1 MWTQDELVVKI
12 DHLLFSSIDGVPQ
25 LKIERLPQILMVRL
39 ESEEEETIELEGLFV
54 SDTVAHFIE
63 KLQKKITHLNQ
74 SSAIIK
80 QIQVYEKIIEI
91 DSSPKTLSQTLA
103 GFPFVKKQK
112 APSEV

>member
-1 MWTQDELVVKI
+1 
-12 DHLLFSSIDGVPQ
+12 
-25 LKIERLPQILMVRL
+25 MVRL
-39 ESEEEETIELEGLFV
+39 EGEEEETIVLEGLFV

-63 KLQKKITHLNQ
+63 KLQKKITHLNL

-80 QIQVYEKIIEI
+80 EIELYQKIIEI

-112 APSEV
+112 ALGEV